1 MKRLSV
7 LFAGLLVASVASAA
21 TEVVPGGDPA
31 AAPNVA
37 QSTQSEVTSATKVKY
52 RSGKELRFD
61 ELLIQGQM
69 KRAEMSVV
77 TGDPSE
83 LSDGLLRLRDN
94 FLDHAAV
101 DLGEEVQQ

>member
-1 MKRLSV
+1 MKRLFV
-7 LFAGLLVASVASAA
+7 VAAGLIMVSASHAA
-21 TEVVPGGDPA
+21 TESPSTSVPNSSLGQA
-31 AAPNVA
+31 
-37 QSTQSEVTSATKVKY
+37 TQVKY

-94 FLDHAAV
+94 FLDHAAL
-101 DLGEEVQQ
+101 DLGEEVQ